1 MVEKASDIGAYS
13 KSILIQLFPFQP
25 SSQENNNLNSVSGMV
40 DANVVPSNR
49 DRKFSCFYLGF
60 KFDSEYIVYILC
72 GIAFD
77 FNYKRGT
84 IFDTHCNSVSVLGM

>member
-1 MVEKASDIGAYS
+1 MPMWSQAIGTGN
-13 KSILIQLFPFQP
+13 FHVF
-25 SSQENNNLNSVSGMV
+25 
-40 DANVVPSNR
+40 
-49 DRKFSCFYLGF
+49 FLGF

-77 FNYKRGT
+77 FNYKWGT